1 MAKKVAFL
9 GPQGT
14 FSEEAALVYD
24 PRAELMPFASIPAVA
39 VAVNTGMVDEGVVPI
54 ENSIEGSVPDTLDV
68 LIHESRVLIYRELVL
83 PIEHYLLTKPG
94 TNASDIRT
102 IFSHPQA
109 LAQCRR
115 FLERCFPKAAA
126 VAALSTAAA
135 VEEMMKD
142 SAPSAAVGTR
152 RAAQLWGAFVLA
164 QGIQD
169 YKPNVTRFVVLALHD
184 HPPTGRDKTSL
195 CFSFAEDRPGQLKG
209 VMDEFASRQI
219 NLAKIESRPLKES
232 FGRYYFLADLE
243 GHREDPPVAQ
253 ALANIKAGTILFK
266 VFGSY
271 PKYEQ

>member
-24 PRAELMPFASIPAVA
+24 PQAELVPFASIPAVA
-39 VAVNTGMVDEGVVPI
+39 AAVGTGMADEGVVPI

-94 TNASDIRT
+94 TNASEIRT

-115 FLERCFPKAAA
+115 FLERCFPKAQA

-142 SAPSAAVGTR
+142 TAPSAAIGTR
-152 RAAQLWGAFVLA
+152 RAAHLWGAHILA

-169 YKPNVTRFVVLALHD
+169 YKPNITRFVVLALHD

-209 VMDEFASRQI
+209 VMEEFASRQI

-232 FGRYYFLADLE
+232 FGRYFFLVDLE

-253 ALANIKAGTILFK
+253 ALANIRSRTILFK